1 MLISSVDPGFGLPRL
16 RQKLN
21 DDNLNIETIGL
32 LENILFY
39 LRDHSAS

>member
-32 LENILFY
+32 LEKYFVLPKRSF
-39 LRDHSAS
+39 S